1 MPVGRCSWIERH
13 LGSLAPQTPTYNP
26 VSGDTK
32 LGPKS
37 HDQGDVAASA
47 ATAADR
53 DDDDND
59 EHENGDR
66 R

>member
-13 LGSLAPQTPTYNP
+13 LGRLAPQTPTYNP
-26 VSGDTK
+26 ICGDTK

-53 DDDDND
+53 DDYTD
-59 EHENGDR
+59 EHEDGDR